1 MTQSSLPALLQER
14 ASQEPHATAYT
25 SEGEVF
31 IVGCMKDLLIV
42 YGRNHYP
49 EDIEATVKE
58 ITGGRSRRY
67 RFRWITPRSWSPSS
81 SLRAAAI
88 PATTRCTSSA
98 SSRTTSPRRYPSRA
112 V

>member
-42 YGRNHYP
+42 YGR
-49 EDIEATVKE
+49 
-58 ITGGRSRRY
+58 ITTPRTSRR
-67 RFRWITPRSWSPSS
+67 R
-81 SLRAAAI
+81 
-88 PATTRCTSSA
+88 
-98 SSRTTSPRRYPSRA
+98 
-112 V
+112 